1 MQLQV
6 ESLLHFFT
14 RVLVLLYSWNLYI
27 IFYMMQ
33 MPGLV
38 EEGKRLCRIIRTLWS
53 NLILVLETRRFIVA
67 LTVD

>member
-38 EEGKRLCRIIRTLWS
+38 EEGKRLCRIIRRLWS